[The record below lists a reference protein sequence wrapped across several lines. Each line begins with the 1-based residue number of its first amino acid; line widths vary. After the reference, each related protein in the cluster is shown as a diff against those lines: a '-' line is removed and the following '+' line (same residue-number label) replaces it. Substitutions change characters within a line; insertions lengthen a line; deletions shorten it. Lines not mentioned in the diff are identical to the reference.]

1 MSPYLLPGYNLINQP
16 AVCSKHGGLMI
27 YVKECFSYKIKS
39 LYKKSNIWEGV
50 FIEINS
56 DQLSKPITIGNVYR
70 PPYDNNSNH
79 SIENFIQQFTPVID
93 KLSKNNLHAVV
104 VGDFNIDLLK
114 VDEREIYGEFLDLM
128 CTHGLFPKI
137 TLPSPFAKKSCS
149 LIDQIYCKFPNPNFT
164 FSPVIVKSH
173 VSDHCPCA
181 TSINLLQ
188 HKQHKPKY
196 IKIRKV
202 NENQIEQFK
211 NEILKVN
218 LAEQIDHNLMTYP
231 NRTYA
236 VLEGVIKKAKDEC
249 FPEITVRFH
258 IHKHKLS
265 EWITSGILKSIQFR
279 DNLYKNWKLINPES
293 HEYLNA
299 KHNLKV
305 YNGILNRN
313 IRLAKKGYYARQFE
327 KYRCDIRKTW
337 DTLQNIINKL
347 KSKSVYPNTFFF
359 DGRQVNNITTIAN
372 KFNEYFTAIGSDL
385 ADAIDTSG
393 KPIFSSYL
401 RNASV
406 ANFTFTYTN
415 SDEVLTL
422 INGLKP
428 KHSSGHDEISS
439 KLLKDIGVVI
449 APTLSVIIN
458 QSLCTGVFPDKLKIA
473 KVIPLFKKGDE
484 SLIENYRPIS
494 LFSSI
499 SKVFERIVFNQLYKY
514 LDDNNLLFD
523 SQYGFRKHHSTEL
536 AAVELIDR
544 IYKTMDQGDIPISI
558 FLDLSKAFDTLD
570 HSILLNKLE
579 YYGVKGSASRWFS
592 SYLTGRYQYVDMEGV
607 RSEISYIKTGVP
619 QGSIL
624 GPLLFILYVNDM
636 HTISEKFAFITYA
649 DDTTLTCPLVSLSF
663 DQEHTID
670 SISRGIDNEMK
681 KVTDWLA
688 VNKLSLNVSKTKYM
702 LFHFSQRTL
711 RDCDIPKIRINEI
724 DIERVDEFDFLGLT
738 INENMTWNSHI
749 RKISNKIS
757 RVVGIMNRLKYVLPQ
772 SALKLMYDSLINSH
786 LQFCTTAWG
795 YQCNRVTK
803 LQKRALRIMCGA
815 KYNAHTE
822 PLLKGCNILKLK
834 IYLSSAVSSSIINI

>member
-1 MSPYLLPGYNLINQP
+1 M
-16 AVCSKHGGLMI
+16 
-27 YVKECFSYKIKS
+27 
-39 LYKKSNIWEGV
+39 
-50 FIEINS
+50 
-56 DQLSKPITIGNVYR
+56 
-70 PPYDNNSNH
+70 
-79 SIENFIQQFTPVID
+79 
-93 KLSKNNLHAVV
+93 
-104 VGDFNIDLLK
+104 
-114 VDEREIYGEFLDLM
+114 
-128 CTHGLFPKI
+128 
-137 TLPSPFAKKSCS
+137 
-149 LIDQIYCKFPNPNFT
+149 
-164 FSPVIVKSH
+164 
-173 VSDHCPCA
+173 
-181 TSINLLQ
+181 
-188 HKQHKPKY
+188 
-196 IKIRKV
+196 
-202 NENQIEQFK
+202 
-211 NEILKVN
+211 
-218 LAEQIDHNLMTYP
+218 
-231 NRTYA
+231 
-236 VLEGVIKKAKDEC
+236 
-249 FPEITVRFH
+249 
-258 IHKHKLS
+258 
-265 EWITSGILKSIQFR
+265 
-279 DNLYKNWKLINPES
+279 
-293 HEYLNA
+293 
-299 KHNLKV
+299 
-305 YNGILNRN
+305 
-313 IRLAKKGYYARQFE
+313 
-327 KYRCDIRKTW
+327 
-337 DTLQNIINKL
+337 
-347 KSKSVYPNTFFF
+347 
-359 DGRQVNNITTIAN
+359 
-372 KFNEYFTAIGSDL
+372 
-385 ADAIDTSG
+385 
-393 KPIFSSYL
+393 
-401 RNASV
+401 
-406 ANFTFTYTN
+406 
-415 SDEVLTL
+415 LTL

-428 KHSSGHDEISS
+428 KHSSGHDVISS

-494 LFSSI
+494 LLSSI

-544 IYKTMDQGDIPISI
+544 IYETMDQGDIPISI

-579 YYGVKGSASRWFS
+579 YYGVKGNASRWFS
-592 SYLTGRYQYVDMEGV
+592 SYLTGRYQYVDMGGV

-636 HTISEKFAFITYA
+636 HTISEKFTFITYA

-681 KVTDWLA
+681 KVTNWLA

-757 RVVGIMNRLKYVLPQ
+757 RVVGIMNRLKHVLPQ

-822 PLLKGCNILKLK
+822 PLLKRCNILKLK